1 MMNQIGNSLK
11 ITFVRLIKY
20 IFQSSE
26 ERSVME
32 VRLIRERY
40 EQLGVAK
47 LQDMLI
53 SYKSQVQHSQLLFT
67 GIMLAMF
74 TALLGGLGQTII
86 NQTIINCL
94 RQLLIIN
101 TLPKVKTAETLNML
115 TTDEMKSV
123 LLIEGLIIMVF
134 IFILILGII
143 LFVDKIKTKQM
154 KVLILEDII
163 KRKTQNG

>member
-1 MMNQIGNSLK
+1 
-11 ITFVRLIKY
+11 
-20 IFQSSE
+20 
-26 ERSVME
+26 ME

-74 TALLGGLGQTII
+74 TTLLGGLG
-86 NQTIINCL
+86 QTIINCL

>member
-86 NQTIINCL
+86 NCL

-163 KRKTQNG
+163 KRKTQKG

>member
-86 NQTIINCL
+86 NCL
-94 RQLLIIN
+94 HQLLIIN

>member
-86 NQTIINCL
+86 NCL

-143 LFVDKIKTKQM
+143 LFVDKIK
-154 KVLILEDII
+154 VLILEDII

>member
-1 MMNQIGNSLK
+1 MSEAIENQSWKHGKNQ
-11 ITFVRLIKY
+11 LI
-20 IFQSSE
+20 F
-26 ERSVME
+26 
-32 VRLIRERY
+32 
-40 EQLGVAK
+40 
-47 LQDMLI
+47 
-53 SYKSQVQHSQLLFT
+53 
-67 GIMLAMF
+67 AMF
-74 TALLGGLGQTII
+74 TALLGGLG
-86 NQTIINCL
+86 QTIINCL

>member
-86 NQTIINCL
+86 NCL
-94 RQLLIIN
+94 CQLLIIN

-143 LFVDKIKTKQM
+143 LFIDKIKTKQM
-154 KVLILEDII
+154 KMLILEDII
-163 KRKTQNG
+163 KKKTQNG

>member
-74 TALLGGLGQTII
+74 TVLLGGLG
-86 NQTIINCL
+86 QTIINCL

>member
-86 NQTIINCL
+86 NCL

>member
-1 MMNQIGNSLK
+1 MNQIGNSLK

-86 NQTIINCL
+86 NCL
-94 RQLLIIN
+94 CQLLIIN

-143 LFVDKIKTKQM
+143 LFIDKIKTKQM
-154 KVLILEDII
+154 KMLILEDII
-163 KRKTQNG
+163 KKKTQNG

>member
-1 MMNQIGNSLK
+1 MTNQIGNSLK

-74 TALLGGLGQTII
+74 TTLLGGLG
-86 NQTIINCL
+86 QTIINCL

>member
-47 LQDMLI
+47 LQDTLI

-74 TALLGGLGQTII
+74 TALLGGLG
-86 NQTIINCL
+86 QTIINCL

>member
-86 NQTIINCL
+86 NCL
-94 RQLLIIN
+94 CQLLIIN

-143 LFVDKIKTKQM
+143 LFIEKIKTKQM
-154 KVLILEDII
+154 KMLILEDII
-163 KRKTQNG
+163 KKKTQNG

>member
-74 TALLGGLGQTII
+74 TTLLGGLG
-86 NQTIINCL
+86 QTIINCL

>member
-86 NQTIINCL
+86 NCL

-134 IFILILGII
+134 IFIVNCNNKLNTFG
-143 LFVDKIKTKQM
+143 
-154 KVLILEDII
+154 
-163 KRKTQNG
+163 

>member
-1 MMNQIGNSLK
+1 MNQIGNSLK

-86 NQTIINCL
+86 NCL

-163 KRKTQNG
+163 KRKT

>member
-1 MMNQIGNSLK
+1 MNQIGNSLK

-86 NQTIINCL
+86 NCL

-163 KRKTQNG
+163 KRETQNG

>member
-86 NQTIINCL
+86 NCL
-94 RQLLIIN
+94 RELLIIN

>member
-40 EQLGVAK
+40 KQLGVAK

-74 TALLGGLGQTII
+74 TALLGGLG
-86 NQTIINCL
+86 QTIINCL

>member
-86 NQTIINCL
+86 NCL

-163 KRKTQNG
+163 KRETQNG

>member
-1 MMNQIGNSLK
+1 MMKQIGNSLK

-86 NQTIINCL
+86 NCL

>member
-1 MMNQIGNSLK
+1 MNQIGNSLK

-86 NQTIINCL
+86 NCL

>member
-86 NQTIINCL
+86 NCL

-115 TTDEMKSV
+115 TADEMKSV